1 MLEFRRPFV
10 KLASRVLPGLRSAL
24 SERGIR
30 PTRVHVPTV
39 VLTFWLT
46 LIGLTMAPD
55 AQATQDWPAKK
66 QALDVALTAAIKRY
80 DIPGAVIG
88 VWTSDGKWIAT
99 RGFADLARRVPVQAS
114 SRFGIRSIT
123 KSFTVTV
130 ILQLAA
136 EGRLRLDDKVAKYVA
151 GVPNG
156 NRITVRQLAGMTSGL
171 VDYSKVPAFF
181 DRFAANFSRRWTD
194 EELLSYAFRE
204 KPMFDP
210 GTRYDYSN
218 TNTVLL
224 GVIAA
229 KVTGKPFATV
239 IERRI
244 LDRLKLTDTRY
255 LSGSTVPPPRALSY
269 IFDEDKHRYLHVPV
283 SFTSLGPAGALTSD
297 LEDLHRWGE
306 ALADGTLLPAVLQR
320 QRFAGRPATNGPEY
334 DQYGLGIG
342 ELDGFWGHTGSG
354 LGYQALVMHHRKR
367 HETVVILINTSR
379 YNDIPAQIF
388 RKFARILAK

>member
-1 MLEFRRPFV
+1 VIEFGRLFADLSRRDVPDRPSRPIHV
-10 KLASRVLPGLRSAL
+10 AVRALVLAFFLA
-24 SERGIR
+24 
-30 PTRVHVPTV
+30 
-39 VLTFWLT
+39 
-46 LIGLTMAPD
+46 LIGVTMAPE
-55 AQATQDWPAKK
+55 AHATGDWAAKK
-66 QALDVALTAAIKRY
+66 RALDVALAAAIERY
-80 DIPGAVIG
+80 DIPGAAVG
-88 VWTSDGKWIAT
+88 VWTPEERWIAA
-99 RGFADLARRVPVQAS
+99 RGFADLARRIPVRAS

-136 EGRLRLDDKVAKYVA
+136 EGKLRLDDKVANYVA

-156 NRITVRQLAGMTSGL
+156 HRITLRQLANMTSGL
-171 VDYSKVPAFF
+171 VDYSKTRAFL
-181 DRFAANFSRRWTD
+181 DRFTANFARRWTD
-194 EELLSYAFRE
+194 EELLRFAFRE
-204 KPMFDP
+204 KPAFEP

-229 KVTGKPFATV
+229 KITGRPFAKV
-239 IERRI
+239 LQRRI
-244 LDRLKLTDTRY
+244 LDRLRLTDTQY

-269 IFDEDKHRYLHVPV
+269 LFNENTDSYFHVPV
-283 SFTSLGPAGALTSD
+283 SFTSQGPAGALSSD
-297 LEDLHRWGE
+297 LDDLRRWGE
-306 ALADGTLLPAVLQR
+306 ALADGTLLPPALQR
-320 QRFAGRPATNGPEY
+320 QRFVGRPPANGPEY

-379 YNDIPAQIF
+379 YDDIPAQIF
-388 RKFARILAK
+388 RRFARILAR